1 MNFGG
6 TDMFHNRVVK
16 RKLLPILFLLFLF
29 PGISEADPE
38 IVAVQSI
45 RVRPYEEAIKGF
57 RSICDVKMR
66 RVVLSELGRS
76 KAMRSIKDSGP
87 EMVLA
92 IGGDA
97 LSMAKRIKHIPIVYT
112 MVLNPE
118 SRLSGEENIRG
129 VSMNIPPKQ
138 QLRALLRA
146 LPRVKTVG
154 LLYDP
159 DRTGNFV
166 REAHVAALGIG
177 ITLVAREMHS
187 PKDAPALIMDM
198 RGKIDAFWMLP
209 DITVTTPQTVEFLV
223 LFSLENAIPLLAFSE
238 KYVELGAFMSIGI
251 DAFDMGRQAGEI
263 AKRIVSGV
271 DVKNV
276 QHVGARRLV
285 VSTNLMVARKLGIT
299 TDLAMHSET
308 SSGQKIIRE
317 ARMVN

>member
-1 MNFGG
+1 
-6 TDMFHNRVVK
+6 MFHNRVVK

-29 PGISEADPE
+29 PGISQADPQ
-38 IVAVQSI
+38 IVVVQSM

-57 RSICDVKMR
+57 RSICDIGMK
-66 RVVLSELGRS
+66 RVVLSELGRAH
-76 KAMRSIKDSGP
+76 AMRSIKESSP
-87 EMVLA
+87 EMILA

-97 LSMAKRIKHIPIVYT
+97 LSMAKRIKSIPIVYT
-112 MVLNPE
+112 MVLNPL

-154 LLYDP
+154 LLHDP
-159 DRTGNFV
+159 DRTGGFV

-177 ITLVAREMHS
+177 ITLVAREIHS
-187 PKDAPALIMDM
+187 PKDAPSLIMDM

-209 DITVTTPQTVEFLV
+209 DITVITPQTVEFLL
-223 LFSLENAIPLLAFSE
+223 LFSLENTIPLLAFSE
-238 KYVELGAFMSIGI
+238 KYVELGAFMSTGI

-263 AKRIVSGV
+263 AQRIVSGV
-271 DVKNV
+271 GVRNV
-276 QHVGARRLV
+276 HHVGARRLV

-299 TDLAMHSET
+299 VDMAMYSGT